1 MSNSVLRRYTPPTC
15 TLEIAAKGSPLSR
28 WTDRPVLKQLRFQLS
43 FDDPKLSAEEQVQI
57 RGSRSQLEAL
67 CEVVQAYVQNFLA
80 QPPDQLDR
88 LSFIDKATNGS
99 ASGSNGF
106 HAVPALVNSGAIGAD
121 HPSFQET
128 SDPYAEEEPGAAIAP
143 VPQATGIE
151 LKPQGLLAH
160 SLHLG
165 TLATAES
172 GAAIRLSTVQLYDLA
187 NALDEYAADALVL
200 PALGRQQTSW
210 LQSPWLRVAAATIL
224 AVGVTASLTRFV
236 MDVSSPSMQ
245 TATTAD
251 SEASPGNQSV
261 AIAPPAGSLA
271 PTTPV
276 TPGTDF
282 APPAPLKLEPLPPPP
297 PPGTAVP
304 PASGTP
310 TVVVPRTA
318 PNRSTPPSVPT
329 RPLPSIA
336 AVPPPPRTPQQVQIP
351 TQPAPP
357 IAARSAQGDAA
368 TNGETALQAP
378 GAATEQQDSASI
390 ATNRAAA
397 RPDGTAFDTIPQVAE
412 AREYFQERWQPPE
425 GLSQTLEYQ
434 LQIGA
439 DGSIQRIVPLGQA
452 AGDYVDRTQIPLV
465 GDPFVSPLESQQE
478 ADIRLVLSPDGR
490 VRTFLEPSN

>member
-1 MSNSVLRRYTPPTC
+1 
-15 TLEIAAKGSPLSR
+15 
-28 WTDRPVLKQLRFQLS
+28 
-43 FDDPKLSAEEQVQI
+43 
-57 RGSRSQLEAL
+57 
-67 CEVVQAYVQNFLA
+67 
-80 QPPDQLDR
+80 
-88 LSFIDKATNGS
+88 
-99 ASGSNGF
+99 
-106 HAVPALVNSGAIGAD
+106 
-121 HPSFQET
+121 
-128 SDPYAEEEPGAAIAP
+128 
-143 VPQATGIE
+143 
-151 LKPQGLLAH
+151 
-160 SLHLG
+160 
-165 TLATAES
+165 
-172 GAAIRLSTVQLYDLA
+172 
-187 NALDEYAADALVL
+187 
-200 PALGRQQTSW
+200 
-210 LQSPWLRVAAATIL
+210 
-224 AVGVTASLTRFV
+224 
-236 MDVSSPSMQ
+236 
-245 TATTAD
+245 
-251 SEASPGNQSV
+251 
-261 AIAPPAGSLA
+261 
-271 PTTPV
+271 
-276 TPGTDF
+276 
-282 APPAPLKLEPLPPPP
+282 
-297 PPGTAVP
+297 
-304 PASGTP
+304 
-310 TVVVPRTA
+310 
-318 PNRSTPPSVPT
+318 VPT